1 MHNRRELDRKKKK
14 LITAMKFGVDEEERR
29 LLAAPESQLR
39 WRKMSASRRRPS
51 PSALRC
57 SRRLLEEHA
66 QMCETLGF
74 CPWRLILR
82 SDSRCSPAGHILRS
96 EIRSVVFICS
106 SRKAPLNAAE
116 YARLDAGVRAP
127 RLRRTDSRALKR
139 PSGAACAAFRRI
151 VRQCY

>member
-1 MHNRRELDRKKKK
+1 MDSLLSRHFSTSKEGALVEQQNDFAGARERQ
-14 LITAMKFGVDEEERR
+14 R
-29 LLAAPESQLR
+29 R

-51 PSALRC
+51 PSARRC

-82 SDSRCSPAGHILRS
+82 SDSRCSPTGHILRS